1 MKDGERVGGR
11 RKSPLVRTGSGDAG
25 IESAAVAFRLS
36 HVFTNPEEFDPERY
50 APGREEDKAQP
61 FSHTTFGG
69 GRHGCMGE
77 TFAYLQVP
85 TEVVHSCTTGVVL
98 GG

>member
-1 MKDGERVGGR
+1 MEQGGGGEL
-11 RKSPLVRTGSGDAG
+11 SLSLLLLLTRTLS
-25 IESAAVAFRLS
+25 RLS

-85 TEVVHSCTTGVVL
+85 TEGVHSCMHAQPVLFWFGGV
-98 GG
+98 